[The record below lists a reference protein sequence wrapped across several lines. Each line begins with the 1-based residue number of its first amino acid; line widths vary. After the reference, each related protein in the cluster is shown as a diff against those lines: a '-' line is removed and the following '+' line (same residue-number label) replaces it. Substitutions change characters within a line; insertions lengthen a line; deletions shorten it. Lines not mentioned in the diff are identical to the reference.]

1 MSDLTRHQ
9 SWIDVVDGGQAK
21 PPQVRLFCFPY
32 AGAGPSIFRSWQAD
46 VLDGIQ
52 VCGVYLPGRGDRF
65 GEPPFTRVGPLI
77 GVLADHIRPYLDVP
91 AAFFGHC
98 MGALVGFELARRLG
112 EEGREPIH
120 LVVSALPG
128 PSLLRGTPPLHALP
142 KADFVSSLTGLNG
155 IPAELLEHDDLLDMM
170 LPTLRADFELC
181 ETYEYRAGRPLQCRI
196 SAYCGG
202 RDPRCPT
209 GLVESWRAETVG
221 KFSSRFFPGDH
232 FFIDSARTAVLSAIS
247 IDLLGTLY
255 RERSRA
261 SA

>member
-1 MSDLTRHQ
+1 
-9 SWIDVVDGGQAK
+9 
-21 PPQVRLFCFPY
+21 
-32 AGAGPSIFRSWQAD
+32 
-46 VLDGIQ
+46 
-52 VCGVYLPGRGDRF
+52 
-65 GEPPFTRVGPLI
+65 
-77 GVLADHIRPYLDVP
+77 
-91 AAFFGHC
+91 
-98 MGALVGFELARRLG
+98 MGALVGFELARRLR

-128 PSLLRGTPPLHALP
+128 PSLLPGAPPMHTLP

-155 IPAELLEHDDLLDMM
+155 IPAELLEHHDLLDMM

-181 ETYEYRAGRPLQCRI
+181 ETYEYRAGCPLQCRI

-202 RDPRCPT
+202 RDPRCPA